1 MDKPE
6 NAPQTGRV
14 LAVDYGR
21 RRLGLAISDP
31 TGTITTGLETLTV
44 KATAEAVARI
54 AAGRGEWEYTRIVV
68 GLPLLTS
75 GEPGDM
81 AAEVLAFVEELR
93 EACGVPVLTLDERFT
108 SQEAERILH
117 QMGKKIKGNKGT
129 IDRLS
134 AEILLRDYL
143 DRHTPHPDF
152 EDE

>member
-1 MDKPE
+1 M
-6 NAPQTGRV
+6 
-14 LAVDYGR
+14 DYGR

-31 TGTITTGLETLTV
+31 SGTIATGLDTLTV
-44 KATAEAVARI
+44 KATAEAVDLI
-54 AAGRGEWEYTRIVV
+54 VAGRSEWEYTRIVV

-81 AAEVLAFVEELR
+81 AAEVLAFVEDLR

-108 SQEAERILH
+108 SREAERILH
-117 QMGKKIKGNKGT
+117 QMGQKIKGNKGT
-129 IDRLS
+129 IDRIS

-143 DRHTPHPDF
+143 DRNTPDRGF